1 MQNCQTLMRLAFIK
15 NRLLINKLGEFG
27 RKAEMS
33 RRISKLIA
41 GALSG
46 VALLLSPVNV
56 NADVI
61 NINYSAVDPSAIPAV
76 RAAEAIWEARI
87 QAYSTELPRAIR
99 DQLGS
104 LTIDATVEPIDGA
117 GGILGQAGPT
127 AILTLGSSRRNFAV
141 ALRSQMTFD
150 LDDFPSMTADG
161 ILVTVIAH
169 EMGHALGFGTLFDGN
184 GLVGPLNGFGQT
196 EYINGE
202 YALIGYRRDISN
214 PVASFVPLEQ
224 RGGAGTALG
233 HWVDLPPFFNQAFT
247 GAFKKELMTGF
258 IGDLDPDTGAIVFAN
273 SFVAQATWGAMA
285 DLGFAVEG
293 VNGAFAAKKGRGTGR
308 WPKIT
313 GQGSNPFENNGIPPA
328 EDLRFNLVSIK
339 GVSKV
344 SLGSKGTG
352 AEDVETTVG
361 DDPYSLRNHRWAK

>member
-1 MQNCQTLMRLAFIK
+1 MQDCQTLVSLAIIK
-15 NRLLINKLGEFG
+15 NRPTINQLGEFG

-33 RRISKLIA
+33 LRVAKLIA
-41 GALSG
+41 CALSG
-46 VALLLSPVNV
+46 VALLVSPSNV
-56 NADVI
+56 DADII
-61 NINYSAVDPSAIPAV
+61 NINYSAVDPAAIPAV

-104 LTIDATVEPIDGA
+104 LTIDATVSPIDGA

-127 AILTLGSSRRNFAV
+127 AILTIGSSRRNFAV

-184 GLVGPLNGFGQT
+184 GLIGPLYGFGQT

-202 YALIGYRRDISN
+202 YALMGYRRDISN
-214 PVASFVPLEQ
+214 PVASFIPLEQ
-224 RGGAGTALG
+224 RGGGGTALG
-233 HWVDLPPFFNQAFT
+233 HWLDMPPFFNQAFT

-258 IGDLDPDTGAIVFAN
+258 IGDIDPNTGVIVFAN

-328 EDLRFNLVSIK
+328 AGLRFNLASIQS
-339 GVSKV
+339 VSKV
-344 SLGSKGTG
+344 TLGSKGAG

-361 DDPYSLRNHRWAK
+361 DDPYSLRNHRWVK

>member
-1 MQNCQTLMRLAFIK
+1 MNAELSNSYELGNYQKSLVEEPIGRVWEKSRDESKNFKTDSRCTFWSSAAFK
-15 NRLLINKLGEFG
+15 
-27 RKAEMS
+27 S
-33 RRISKLIA
+33 VS
-41 GALSG
+41 
-46 VALLLSPVNV
+46 VD
-56 NADVI
+56 ADVI

-169 EMGHALGFGTLFDGN
+169 EMGHALGFGPLFDGN
-184 GLVGPLNGFGQT
+184 DLIGPLNGFGQT

-202 YALIGYRRDISN
+202 YALMGYRRDISN

-224 RGGAGTALG
+224 RGGAGTSA
-233 HWVDLPPFFNQAFT
+233 W
-247 GAFKKELMTGF
+247 
-258 IGDLDPDTGAIVFAN
+258 
-273 SFVAQATWGAMA
+273 
-285 DLGFAVEG
+285 
-293 VNGAFAAKKGRGTGR
+293 
-308 WPKIT
+308 
-313 GQGSNPFENNGIPPA
+313 
-328 EDLRFNLVSIK
+328 
-339 GVSKV
+339 
-344 SLGSKGTG
+344 SLG
-352 AEDVETTVG
+352 
-361 DDPYSLRNHRWAK
+361 

>member
-1 MQNCQTLMRLAFIK
+1 MQTCQTLVSLAIIK
-15 NRLLINKLGEFG
+15 NRPLINHPDEFG

-41 GALSG
+41 VALSG

-56 NADVI
+56 DADVI

-117 GGILGQAGPT
+117 GGILGFAGPT
-127 AILTLGSSRRNFAV
+127 AILSLGTSRRNFAV
-141 ALRSQMTFD
+141 ALRAQMTFD
-150 LDDFPSMTADG
+150 LDDFASMTADG

-169 EMGHALGFGTLFDGN
+169 EMGHALGFGTLWDGN
-184 GLVGPLNGFGQT
+184 DLVGPLNGFGQT

-202 YALIGYRRDISN
+202 YGLTGYRRDISN
-214 PVASFVPLEQ
+214 PVASFIPVEQ
-224 RGGAGTALG
+224 RGGPGTAGG
-233 HWVDLPPFFNQAFT
+233 HWLDMPPFFNQTFT

-258 IGDLDPDTGAIVFAN
+258 IGDADPETGQLVFSN
-273 SFVAQATWGAMA
+273 SFIAQATWGAMA
-285 DLGFAVEG
+285 DLGWAVKG
-293 VNGAFAAKKGRGTGR
+293 VNDAFAAKKGRGTGR

-328 EDLRFNLVSIK
+328 DGLRFNLVKIK

-344 SLGSKGTG
+344 ALGSKGAG

-361 DDPYSLRNHRWAK
+361 EDPYSLRNHRWAK